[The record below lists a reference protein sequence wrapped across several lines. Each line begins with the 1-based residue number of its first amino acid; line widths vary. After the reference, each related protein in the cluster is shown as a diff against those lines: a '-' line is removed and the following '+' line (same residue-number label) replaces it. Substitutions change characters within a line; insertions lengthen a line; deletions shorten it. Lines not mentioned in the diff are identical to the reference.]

1 MWEFNELK
9 TTEPE
14 RDPHETEF
22 FRHTISAEAIVREAI
37 QNSLD
42 ARNGQECVK
51 IRFAFGNIK
60 KSDIKYCLDK
70 LEPHIEAC
78 NLMPKEY
85 KKLSD
90 IPIFIIED
98 FGTTGLNGETGENGR
113 PQSRSNFY
121 SFWWCEGK
129 SSKSG
134 IEGGRWGLGKTTFH
148 LASKLRVF
156 WGLTIR
162 HNDPR
167 KLLMGKA
174 LLKTHRIDKKVYS
187 YYGYF
192 KDKNNKPIDKEQDI
206 QDFYRKFQIS
216 RRTESGLSIVIPM
229 PDEEIT
235 YSAVI
240 QSIIIHYF
248 YAIMEGMLKV
258 EVEKNNNKIT
268 LNKNNII
275 ENARK
280 QDWTNSSWED
290 INVLEM
296 LGFIKDAENIDPIKL
311 ILKDCDKLTITED
324 SFDDF
329 SKIKELF
336 NEGKLL
342 SFRIPIKIRKSNTQ
356 DNSHF
361 DVYVKKVPQLKRSEE
376 IYIRSG
382 ITIPE
387 ETKKM
392 SSRSVRGIFV
402 AQDKAIA
409 EFLGDCENPA
419 HTKWNERTEGF
430 KDKYSDAVKI
440 LRFIKNSMARIV
452 SILDQPP
459 QEIQKDLIKNIFSVP
474 IENQNEEDKEEDEE
488 KGNKKTDKGNKSRI
502 GRVPPKNII
511 KQPPLFKVTKS
522 KGGFKISLNDD
533 KALLPIKLKIRVAY
547 DIRKGNPFRN
557 YSLFDFDLTKLTVES
572 TGCSIDNIFNNE
584 MEIKVKAQDFSMEIN
599 GFDLN
604 RDLVIDIHGGRNRQ

>member
-1 MWEFNELK
+1 MQEMNRNVLK
-9 TTEPE
+9 
-14 RDPHETEF
+14 
-22 FRHTISAEAIVREAI
+22 S
-37 QNSLD
+37 
-42 ARNGQECVK
+42 
-51 IRFAFGNIK
+51 RFAFGSIK

-78 NLMPKEY
+78 KLMPQEY

-113 PQSRSNFY
+113 PQARSNFY

-162 HNDPR
+162 NKDPR

-192 KDKNNKPIDKEQDI
+192 KDRNNKPIDKEQDI
-206 QDFYRKFQIS
+206 QDFYRKFLIS

-240 QSIIIHYF
+240 QSVIIHYF
-248 YAIMEGMLKV
+248 YAIMKGMLKV

-268 LNKNNII
+268 LNRNNII
-275 ENARK
+275 DNAKK

-290 INVLEM
+290 FNVLEL
-296 LGFIKDAENIDPIKL
+296 LGFIKDAENIEPIKL
-311 ILKDCDKLTITED
+311 ILMDYNKPTITEN

-356 DNSHF
+356 DNSYF
-361 DVYVKKVPQLKRSEE
+361 DVYVKKVPQLKHSEE
-376 IYIRSG
+376 LYIRSG

-402 AQDKAIA
+402 VQDKAIA

-430 KDKYSDAVKI
+430 KDKYFEAVKM

-459 QEIQKDLIKNIFSVP
+459 QEIQKDFLKNIFSVT
-474 IENQNEEDKEEDEE
+474 IENQNEEDKEKDKE
-488 KGNKKTDKGNKSRI
+488 KGNKKTDKDDDNDSGTEGKHP
-502 GRVPPKNII
+502 VII
-511 KQPPLFKVTKS
+511 TKQPPLFKVTKS

-533 KALLPIKLKIRVAY
+533 KALLPIRLKIKVAY
-547 DIRKGNPFRN
+547 DIRKGNPFKN
-557 YSLFDFDLTKLTVES
+557 YSLFDFDLNKLIIES
-572 TGCSIDNIFNNE
+572 TGCSIDNILNNE
-584 MEIKVKAQDFSMEIN
+584 MEIKAKAQDFSMEIN